1 VSERRAVRDDERDL
15 PGLLD
20 WGDEL
25 LEATLRAERVGDARG
40 AGGRWRTRRRA
51 ILVLAVT
58 SAALV
63 VPGAVVATHSIWDD
77 PVGPTDPAAP
87 VPSTPAVRLVDG
99 RSGDVA
105 WRIGGWN
112 AGGGLVCL
120 RTEAW
125 RGSERAMEASNC
137 DTPKTDAKLTVSL
150 AAAGGLTLIVG
161 TAAPAVQAVGV
172 RPPAGDAVR
181 VATLAVAAERLRRS
195 GLNDAAR
202 VYVAVIP
209 RRFTDS
215 ARAPAVTAFGAGGEQ
230 LGAIGPAAR

>member
-1 VSERRAVRDDERDL
+1 MTERPAVRDGEREL

-25 LEATLRAERVGDARG
+25 FEATLRAERGGAGRG
-40 AGGRWRTRRRA
+40 VGGRWRTRRRA
-51 ILVLAVT
+51 AMVLVAT
-58 SAALV
+58 SAVLV
-63 VPGAVVATHSIWDD
+63 VPGAVVATRSVWDD

-99 RSGDVA
+99 RTGDVA

-125 RGSERAMEASNC
+125 RGAERAIEATNC
-137 DTPKTDAKLTVSL
+137 DRPKTGARLTVSMG
-150 AAAGGLTLIVG
+150 AAGGLTLIVG

-181 VATLAVAAERLRRS
+181 VATVAVPAVRLRRS
-195 GLNDAAR
+195 GLTGAAR
-202 VYVAVIP
+202 IYVAVIP
-209 RRFTDS
+209 RRFTG
-215 ARAPAVTAFGAGGEQ
+215 APRAPAVTAFGAGGEE
-230 LGAIGPAAR
+230 LGAIGAGPR